1 MEAVAT
7 PPSASAPIPPA
18 APAASPTYT
27 PPPPPMPPSME
38 DGGSIQSSS
47 NRIKDFFNDINV
59 VDVTISAFVVAA
71 VIYSIQYHRFMMM
84 IEKSGYADLSSR
96 VQKLESSMA
105 AAKKTAEV
113 NANGKKGFPMRARRF

>member
-18 APAASPTYT
+18 APAASPAYT
-27 PPPPPMPPSME
+27 PPPPAPTPEVE
-38 DGGSIQSSS
+38 DGSSYRSSS
-47 NRIKDFFNDINV
+47 RIKDFFSDINV